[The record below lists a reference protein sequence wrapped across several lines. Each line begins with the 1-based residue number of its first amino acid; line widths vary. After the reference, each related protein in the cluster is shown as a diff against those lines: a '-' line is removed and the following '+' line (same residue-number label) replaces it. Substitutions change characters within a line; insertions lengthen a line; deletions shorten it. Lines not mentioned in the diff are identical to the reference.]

1 MFPNLNHQANRQRG
15 AGLPLAIFIITVL
28 ALIVVTITQ
37 LQQGTAEMEIQDLQ
51 STRAF
56 YAAESGAQAALALLF
71 PIDGSAGSSCS
82 APIYQHSFST
92 PGLNGCR
99 ASVSCSTDNLGP
111 TTYYTIISEGV
122 CGSGLDQGRRIVEV
136 RAQ

>member
-1 MFPNLNHQANRQRG
+1 MSPNLKRPHRKQRG

-37 LQQGTAEMEIQDLQ
+37 LQRGTAEMEIQDIQ

-71 PIDGSAGSSCS
+71 PLSGTASACNASLYQHAFTTNALNSCS
-82 APIYQHSFST
+82 V
-92 PGLNGCR
+92 
-99 ASVSCSTDNLGP
+99 SVACTEQTFGP
-111 TTYYTIISEGV
+111 DTYYRLVSNGT
-122 CGSGLDQGRRIVEV
+122 CGNGIDQSRRRIEV
-136 RAQ
+136 KAR

>member
-1 MFPNLNHQANRQRG
+1 MSPNLNSHCSKQRG

-37 LQQGTAEMEIQDLQ
+37 LQQGTAEMEIQDIQ

-71 PIDGSAGSSCS
+71 PLSGTASACNASL
-82 APIYQHSFST
+82 YQHAFT
-92 PGLNGCR
+92 TTALN
-99 ASVSCSTDNLGP
+99 SCAVRVACSEQTFGP
-111 TTYYTIISEGV
+111 DTYYRLVSEGT
-122 CGSGLDQGRRIVEV
+122 CGNGIDRAQRRIEV
-136 RAQ
+136 TAR

>member
-1 MFPNLNHQANRQRG
+1 MSPKQNQRAFRQRG
-15 AGLPLAIFIITVL
+15 VGLPLAIFIITVL

-51 STRAF
+51 SKRAF

-71 PIDGSAGSSCS
+71 PLDGSAGASCS
-82 APIYQHSFST
+82 ISIFENTFSVA
-92 PGLNGCR
+92 GLNGCSV
-99 ASVSCSTDNLGP
+99 SVSCSSDSLGS
-111 TTYYTIISEGV
+111 TTYFTLTSQGT
-122 CGSGLDQGRRIVEV
+122 CGSGLDQSSRIVEV

>member
-1 MFPNLNHQANRQRG
+1 MFPKLKPRASRQRG

-56 YAAESGAQAALALLF
+56 YAAESGSQAALALLF
-71 PIDGSAGSSCS
+71 PLDGSGGASCS
-82 APIYQHSFST
+82 APIYEHTFT
-92 PGLNGCR
+92 IPGLNGCSAR
-99 ASVSCSTDNLGP
+99 VSCSEDNLGS
-111 TTYYTIISEGV
+111 TTYFTLTSEGT
-122 CGSGLDQGRRIVEV
+122 CGSGLDQGRRFVEV

>member
-1 MFPNLNHQANRQRG
+1 MFPKLNQRASKQSG

-71 PIDGSAGSSCS
+71 PPDGSAGASC
-82 APIYQHSFST
+82 AIPLYENTFGV
-92 PGLNGCR
+92 PGLNGCSV
-99 ASVSCSTDNLGP
+99 SVSCSSDNLGA
-111 TTYYTIISEGV
+111 TTYYTLTSRGT
-122 CGSGLDQGRRIVEV
+122 CGSGLDQSRRIVEV

>member
-1 MFPNLNHQANRQRG
+1 MSPKLNHRASRQSG

-56 YAAESGAQAALALLF
+56 YAAESGAQAALVLLF
-71 PIDGSAGSSCS
+71 PPDGSAGASCS
-82 APIYQHSFST
+82 VPIYQNTFSV
-92 PGLNGCR
+92 PGLNGCS
-99 ASVSCSTDNLGP
+99 ASVSCSEDNLGS
-111 TTYYTIISEGV
+111 TTYYTLISEGS
-122 CGSGLDQGRRIVEV
+122 CGSGLDQGRRFVEV

>member
-1 MFPNLNHQANRQRG
+1 MSPKQNQRAFRQRG
-15 AGLPLAIFIITVL
+15 VGLPLAIFIITVL

-71 PIDGSAGSSCS
+71 PLDGSAGASCS
-82 APIYQHSFST
+82 TPIYTNTFSVQ
-92 PGLNGCR
+92 GLNGCNV
-99 ASVSCSTDNLGP
+99 SVSCQSDNLGP
-111 TTYYTIISEGV
+111 TTFYTLTSQGT
-122 CGSGLDQGRRIVEV
+122 CGSGLGQGRRIVEV